1 MNTHAVPS
9 RHSPQGH
16 HPLKACYSLIFVSMV
31 SHIDAFCNNLGKFCM
46 FLKCIQM
53 VSYVS

>member
-16 HPLKACYSLIFVSMV
+16 HPLKAYYSLIFVSMV